1 MRSKDRKILIGKLG
15 KPHGIKGFV
24 YFHYYGKDLSTLKG
38 YKDLYIDDFPSA
50 RLEKM
55 FEKRDRLIIKL
66 SACDSRNTAEELR
79 NKEVYIL
86 ENNLPDLNKGEYYL
100 YELEGLVV
108 KNLDSQILGEVK
120 EIFGTKANEVLIV
133 KNTDESIDDKERLIP
148 YVKPQVVKEILLE
161 EGIIL
166 VDWHENY

>member
-24 YFHYYGKDLSTLKG
+24 YFLYYGKDLSTLKG

-86 ENNLPDLNKGEYYL
+86 ENNLPDLKKGEYYL

-161 EGIIL
+161 EGVIL

>member
-66 SACDSRNTAEELR
+66 STCDSRNTAEELR
-79 NKEVYIL
+79 NKEVYIF
-86 ENNLPDLNKGEYYL
+86 ENNLPDLKKGEYYL

-161 EGIIL
+161 EGVIL

>member
-15 KPHGIKGFV
+15 KPHGIQGFV
-24 YFHYYGKDLSTLKG
+24 YFHYYGKDLSTLMG

-86 ENNLPDLNKGEYYL
+86 ENNLPDLKKGKYYL

-161 EGIIL
+161 EGVIL